1 MNLDTFIAR
10 FRKAAQEIA
19 APQSVMQK
27 IVAVVETD
35 AKRRA
40 PVRTGTLRRSITG
53 RTLSPLRGVVGSNVH
68 YARFV
73 EQGTRHMR
81 ARPFLEPAI
90 EAQRL
95 KIRDIL
101 IEFADEVFK
110 DVAR

>member
-35 AKRRA
+35 AKRRS
-40 PVRTGTLRRSITG
+40 PVRTGTLRRSIRG

-73 EQGTRHMR
+73 HDGTRHMR
-81 ARPFLEPAI
+81 ARPFITDAI
-90 EAQRL
+90 AGQRL
-95 KIRDIL
+95 RIRDIL
-101 IEFADEVFK
+101 VEFGDEVWK
-110 DVAR
+110 DVAK